1 MVDNPTSAPAKSQQ
15 AQNTPGAPAVVLTKH
30 DAELLFDAFIDN
42 FAADK
47 AFSEYRPASLQNKP
61 EGEILE
67 TRLKVYLF
75 SVVSEFLNGFIH
87 DQEMADEQKI
97 NAIGPGITKLKSIK
111 VTRLLLSIRNKCVQ
125 YMTSD
130 RKVYVTGE
138 FVELKTFEALVD
150 AVVRRKFRG
159 EGPPL
164 FSSAPPPQK
173 NPASATTGADDTA
186 ANGGS
191 ADDSTTGTDASPAD
205 GATSTTG
212 TDDAATNGGSADD
225 STADSDTP
233 RSAPIPDTDV
243 PGLDT
248 VSPDDPEAAQHVGD
262 WFERRNRR
270 EASGG
275 FLASLF
281 EWIPPWSSSLRV
293 YMVDV
298 S

>member
-1 MVDNPTSAPAKSQQ
+1 
-15 AQNTPGAPAVVLTKH
+15 
-30 DAELLFDAFIDN
+30 
-42 FAADK
+42 
-47 AFSEYRPASLQNKP
+47 
-61 EGEILE
+61 
-67 TRLKVYLF
+67 
-75 SVVSEFLNGFIH
+75 
-87 DQEMADEQKI
+87 
-97 NAIGPGITKLKSIK
+97 
-111 VTRLLLSIRNKCVQ
+111 
-125 YMTSD
+125 MTSD

-270 EASGG
+270 EASGASWLVCSSG
-275 FLASLF
+275 SAVVIKSTRLHGGCFLK
-281 EWIPPWSSSLRV
+281 RV
-293 YMVDV
+293 FLV
-298 S
+298 